1 MSKPTKGKYFSKENQ
16 DKRYMKLSKADLIK
30 QLNAYKESEGRM
42 KERREEL
49 IRTLFKRDTKI
60 AELEEKLEK
69 ANDVILANFQEKV
82 DKANRELENCDTDSE
97 LADCIKCINEL
108 ATKFEHYLTL

>member
-1 MSKPTKGKYFSKENQ
+1 
-16 DKRYMKLSKADLIK
+16 
-30 QLNAYKESEGRM
+30 M

-69 ANDVILANFQEKV
+69 ANEVILANFQEKV